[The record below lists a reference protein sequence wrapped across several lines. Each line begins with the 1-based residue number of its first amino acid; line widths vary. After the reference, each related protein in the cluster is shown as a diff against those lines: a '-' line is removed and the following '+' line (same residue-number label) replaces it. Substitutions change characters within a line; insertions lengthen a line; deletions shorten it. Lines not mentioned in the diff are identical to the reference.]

1 MASTI
6 AWLIGKRGIIL
17 VVVVTVAFVAGAFG
31 SFSVASVFGVETPSH
46 TKGLWDGPHYAR
58 QGNARCMRPADPAS
72 PSQLERLLS
81 LALAGRARS
90 RGLRVVLREPG
101 SRRCSGRVKSRAG

>member
-31 SFSVASVFGVETPSH
+31 SFSVASVFGVEAPSH
-46 TKGLWDGPHYAR
+46 TNGLWDGPH
-58 QGNARCMRPADPAS
+58 
-72 PSQLERLLS
+72 
-81 LALAGRARS
+81 
-90 RGLRVVLREPG
+90 
-101 SRRCSGRVKSRAG
+101 